1 MTRRGIAQDQCKE
14 RKREATERRN
24 HDLTRKEPRNAPLR
38 EGTCAN
44 TQWINRPGD
53 RAGAGVHNHDL
64 SRSTPDNSRAQK
76 YQEIRSCNM
85 LQLHQHHSATLPFPL
100 SFFLSF
106 CLSLSLSLSRS
117 FRCLAQMSPCTTKVE
132 NGRCP
137 LPFGRMCP
145 VDLLSQ
151 ILTIEGVPTLQK

>member
-1 MTRRGIAQDQCKE
+1 MTRLGIAQDQCKE

-106 CLSLSLSLSRS
+106 CLSLSLSLSRVLS
-117 FRCLAQMSPCTTKVE
+117 DVLPRCLPAPQKWKTAVVLYHLAVCV
-132 NGRCP
+132 
-137 LPFGRMCP
+137 
-145 VDLLSQ
+145 LS
-151 ILTIEGVPTLQK
+151 ICFPKF